1 MSTFLFRVRNGRRA
15 PRLDPIHSSRRVCP
29 FFRRNASCAKKP
41 AHQEEIAMK
50 WLAALLLMMAFAPKA
65 SAQTAPCPP
74 EAAPGDTARPMI
86 RLEASARADSLRL
99 NAPSSAQATVRPC
112 NRPGAVRVE
121 RENLPNPAQPGV
133 TYRNVGV
140 RVRITADPAIA
151 CRLAAALADSTAA
164 CAP

>member
-1 MSTFLFRVRNGRRA
+1 
-15 PRLDPIHSSRRVCP
+15 
-29 FFRRNASCAKKP
+29 
-41 AHQEEIAMK
+41 MK
-50 WLAALLLMMAFAPKA
+50 WLAALLLMMALAPKA
-65 SAQTAPCPP
+65 SAQTAPADSAVCPP
-74 EAAPGDTARPMI
+74 AAARGDTARAMI

-99 NAPSSAQATVRPC
+99 NAPSSARAAVRPC
-112 NRPGAVRVE
+112 DRPGAVRVE

-164 CAP
+164 CGP